1 MEENTTKVQKNYLP
15 TLRKLPGWF
24 ISGVII
30 FPVLAISGIALNL
43 ISLGKINPLFWIIIP
58 AVIFEELFETSFFA
72 FSNNQVSNFIF
83 VIIFWFCI
91 GGLTGWITGKL
102 IKSLTIKT

>member
-1 MEENTTKVQKNYLP
+1 MEENTTKVQKNYLL

-43 ISLGKINPLFWIIIP
+43 ISLGKIKFLFWMILPSI
-58 AVIFEELFETSFFA
+58 IFEELFENSFVL
-72 FSNNQVSNFIF
+72 FSDSQFTNLVFI
-83 VIIFWFCI
+83 IIFWFSI
-91 GGLTGWITGKL
+91 AAITGWITSKL
-102 IKSLTIKT
+102 KGASKN